1 MKTVMMMEGLV
12 AMAMVMG
19 EVEVV
24 VVEEVEEVE
33 GVEGVGVAVEVEVPG
48 EARVGLHR
56 HLLLVEDEV
65 VVLGA
70 EGQHHP
76 LHRMTT
82 TTIWVSILTVCHSIL
97 LKTSIHRYRFSSSST
112 CRPCSQTSID

>member
-12 AMAMVMG
+12 AMVMVMG
-19 EVEVV
+19 EVVV
-24 VVEEVEEVE
+24 VVVAEVAE
-33 GVEGVGVAVEVEVPG
+33 VEGVGVAVEVEVPG

-56 HLLLVEDEV
+56 DLLLVEDEV

-82 TTIWVSILTVCHSIL
+82 TTIWVSILTICHSIL

-112 CRPCSQTSID
+112 CP